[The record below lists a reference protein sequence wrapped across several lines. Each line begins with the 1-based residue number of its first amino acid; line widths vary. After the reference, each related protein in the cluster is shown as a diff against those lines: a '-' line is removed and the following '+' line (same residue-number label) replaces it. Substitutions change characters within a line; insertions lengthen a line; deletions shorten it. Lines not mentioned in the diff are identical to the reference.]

1 MEISKETVTE
11 VRNKDVWK
19 IELTDLGVHQ
29 AFMGYPMGDK
39 YLMIGIT
46 SPDMESQISINSLPE
61 DESKEITIPIEI
73 EKCNTDLKG
82 AIEFIGI
89 EKMLANWELYFFD
102 NRVESKIPLEPKV
115 PVNIHIPGRN
125 TRSEKLRLAGFAKS
139 KEGCSS
145 IFELRIKRKAS

>member
-1 MEISKETVTE
+1 MKIGNEVIVEVGKE
-11 VRNKDVWK
+11 VWK

-46 SPDMESQISINSLPE
+46 SPDMESQISINSLPDNDN
-61 DESKEITIPIEI
+61 DEIKIPIEL

-82 AIEFIGI
+82 SIEFVGI
-89 EKMLANWELYFFD
+89 EKLLANWELYFFD
-102 NRVESKIPLEPKV
+102 NRIESKVRIEPKS
-115 PVNIHIPGRN
+115 PVNINIPGRN
-125 TRSEKLRLAGFAKS
+125 TRSEKLRMAGFAKT

-145 IFELRIKRKAS
+145 IFELRIKRKAG